1 MILCIQLK
9 LTYGRNYY
17 VLWICFDFA
26 FSLHITSNHGSL
38 IWGIVYN
45 KFILCSAKNL
55 MYQILNISSTIK
67 IAFK

>member
-1 MILCIQLK
+1 MILCIQIK
-9 LTYGRNYY
+9 LTYGWNYY
-17 VLWICFDFA
+17 VLWICSS
-26 FSLHITSNHGSL
+26 SLHITSNHGSL